1 MKSSKMV
8 AVTNGLSDIID
19 VPRNCF
25 VAAVRVPSDY
35 QGQINIMG
43 SFGGDVVL
51 VVAEGEIVDVNAP
64 TAGSVVVLYPE
75 AMKPLAKVR
84 FVFDTE
90 ITAEIEICLL
100 LL

>member
-51 VVAEGEIVDVNAP
+51 VVAEGEIVDVNCAYCGVRGRVVS
-64 TAGSVVVLYPE
+64 GSDETVSKG
-75 AMKPLAKVR
+75 A
-84 FVFDTE
+84 FC
-90 ITAEIEICLL
+90 I
-100 LL
+100 